1 MSYLTEVLVEA
12 LVFALKMFKR
22 DIGLTIADIKPSI
35 ENKKKTKSAYARGS

>member
-22 DIGLTIADIKPSI
+22 DIGLTIEDIKPSI